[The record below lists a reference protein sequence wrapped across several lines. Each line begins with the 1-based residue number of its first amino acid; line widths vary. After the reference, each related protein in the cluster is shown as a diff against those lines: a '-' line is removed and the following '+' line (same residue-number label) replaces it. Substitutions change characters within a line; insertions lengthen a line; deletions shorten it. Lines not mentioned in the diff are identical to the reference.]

1 MLCPNCGSS
10 ITGLGN
16 KCTRCGKHVEGSPVK
31 RKSIWPTLL
40 VLSAAAGLAL
50 FFGLN
55 HIREEDPS
63 KVVSDQLKAIRE
75 DHLTEAY
82 YGYTSKEFQK
92 AVSLEAFREFI
103 KNYPALLNNKSLT
116 VDTVKEDN
124 GYKNLKGDLY
134 YDDHSK
140 VGIEYHLTKENNE
153 WKIINLQFHN
163 LIADTA
169 TVTAPKADTRELEE
183 LVIPVNLQL
192 KALQQKDYE
201 KSYQGLMTKDFEK
214 NTPFDVYK
222 RFIESYPLL
231 TNYKAFTIQ
240 EKGLEQ
246 DRGKILVIL
255 KGENDATLP
264 LEYHL
269 IRDGDQWKI
278 WSMRLVLPETD
289 ESNENA
295 KILKGV
301 IQAQIDAIGKGNV
314 SDAYKLYTS
323 NDFKAATTEEQFSNM
338 AKNFAAFQDKNVTEI
353 NVNQVTNSGN
363 VVVLNGFLLTKDDK
377 QYPFEYDFVNENGE
391 WRIVYM
397 TITSPSNKAADVAKP
412 IAESSQMT
420 FAQMDIGT
428 AVDLNAQITHPS
440 TILTVKDGEIYA
452 NLHVHDAAKG
462 TKVEVILKHVDS
474 NSSVPPVSTA
484 VAQDGDSVLSF
495 VFSPPGQGWPKGN
508 YQIDVSSPAAASKIY
523 NFKVE

>member
-16 KCTRCGKHVEGSPVK
+16 KCTRCGKHIEGQSSNKK
-31 RKSIWPTLL
+31 RSIWPALL
-40 VLSAAAGLAL
+40 ILSAAGLVL

-55 HIREEDPS
+55 HMREEDSS
-63 KVVSDQLKAIRE
+63 KTVKDQLKAIRE
-75 DHLTEAY
+75 DHLTDAY
-82 YGYTSKEFQK
+82 YGYTSQEFQK
-92 AVSLEAFREFI
+92 AVSLEAFRDFV
-103 KNYPALLNNKSLT
+103 KNYPALLKNKSLT

-124 GYKNLKGDLY
+124 GFKNIKGDLY

-140 VGIEYHLTKENNE
+140 VGVEYHLIKENND
-153 WKIINLQFHN
+153 WKIVNLQFHN

-169 TVTAPKADTRELEE
+169 TVDAPKADSRELEE

-222 RFIESYPLL
+222 RFIESYPIL
-231 TNYKAFTIQ
+231 TEYKTFAIQ
-240 EKGLEQ
+240 EKNIEQ
-246 DRGKILVIL
+246 DQGKILVVL
-255 KGENDATLP
+255 KGDKDANLP
-264 LEYHL
+264 VEYHL

-301 IQAQIDAIGKGNV
+301 IQAQIESIEKGRF

-323 NDFKAATTEEQFSNM
+323 KDFQTATSEEQFLNM
-338 AKNFAAFQDKNVTEI
+338 AKNFAAFQDKNIVD
-353 NVNQVTNSGN
+353 VSVDQVTNSGK
-363 VVVLNGFLLTKDDK
+363 VIILNGFLLTKDDRK
-377 QYPFEYDFVNENGE
+377 YPFEYDFVNEEGQ
-391 WRIVYM
+391 WKIVYM
-397 TITSPSNKAADVAKP
+397 TITNPIQTATVAKP
-412 IAESSQMT
+412 AADRSKMT

-428 AVDLNAQITHPS
+428 AVDLNAKITNPS
-440 TILTVKDGEIYA
+440 TVLNIKDGEIYA
-452 NLHVHDAAKG
+452 NLHVHDALKG
-462 TKVEVILKHVDS
+462 DKVEVILNHLDS
-474 NSSVPPVSTA
+474 NSKVPPVSTA
-484 VAQDGDSVLSF
+484 VSQDGDSVLSF
-495 VFSPPGQGWPKGN
+495 VFSPPGQGWPKGS
-508 YQIDVSSPAAASKIY
+508 YQIDVSSASTASKSY
-523 NFKVE
+523 NFKIE